1 MKCIKCIRQTKT
13 YDLGE
18 IRRTDDIDAEQKV
31 KSGTFK
37 YIPKTEWK
45 GSKKTETKVEVIAE
59 VSEQLTEQ
67 TIADKQLKGKKK
79 KVKDDKAK

>member
-45 GSKKTETKVEVIAE
+45 GNKENIKVE
-59 VSEQLTEQ
+59 
-67 TIADKQLKGKKK
+67 KPKKEKIK
-79 KVKDDKAK
+79 KVKIQDVLNQLEQLKEDLQK

>member
-45 GSKKTETKVEVIAE
+45 GNKENIKVEIADETNEQPAETTIAE
-59 VSEQLTEQ
+59 
-67 TIADKQLKGKKK
+67 KQLKSKKK
-79 KVKDDKAK
+79 KDDKAK